1 MKVKDQPLDTMVR
14 HRHTLSD
21 ALYNS
26 IRHIKGVGKCSD
38 YTENGLVALVK
49 QIALEKNTLD
59 PPPKEMQKTVLP
71 PKPTNKKV
79 SKSSSQTRPQAT
91 NQSTASSHTTSLLG
105 QGSTYTHSK
114 GHGYH
119 GASPKPNNPA
129 YKSTTSQPQHSPQT
143 LLKCQ
148 TLYS

>member
-14 HRHTLSD
+14 HRHTLND

-26 IRHIKGVGKCSD
+26 IQHIKGVGKRSD

-49 QIALEKNTLD
+49 QIALDKNTLD

-79 SKSSSQTRPQAT
+79 SKSRSQTRPQAT
-91 NQSTASSHTTSLLG
+91 NKSTASSHTTSLLG
-105 QGSTYTHSK
+105 QGSTNIGQH
-114 GHGYH
+114 
-119 GASPKPNNPA
+119 
-129 YKSTTSQPQHSPQT
+129 QHSQQRPWLSRCFTKAKQSCVQINNFSAPAFT
-143 LLKCQ
+143 
-148 TLYS
+148 TNFS